1 MTNPYRENKPA
12 PLPQVQEKAKCFGE
26 WLGQSHSGTRVFSGV
41 DMTSQ
46 AMAWEMAGQGRKYTN
61 SRPNKVQILPSHCVT
76 WRKSWTF
83 SEPNSLIC
91 ASLLML
97 LHNNKELPRDKL
109 LPVEDDQ

>member
-1 MTNPYRENKPA
+1 M
-12 PLPQVQEKAKCFGE
+12 E
-26 WLGQSHSGTRVFSGV
+26 WLGQSHSGTRVFSGM

-46 AMAWEMAGQGRKYTN
+46 AMAWEMVGQGRKYTN
-61 SRPNKVQILPSHCVT
+61 SRPNKVQILPFHCVT

-91 ASLLML
+91 ASLHML

-109 LPVEDDQ
+109 LPVEDDK